1 MGGTARKSLVIGA
14 TLIGAYL
21 VLKNYKGFV
30 NDFGSASNGGV
41 NIIRAFQGR

>member
-30 NDFGSASNGGV
+30 NDFNSTSQGGV
-41 NIIRAFQGR
+41 NVIKAFQGR